1 MNRTYYKYNKLRSKY
16 AHKILNAYEESSKLW
31 LHEDIGHLSVLWVII
46 YVNPSQMFLQIHNS
60 RKESN
65 MINIVIKL
73 IKNTIQINIL

>member
-1 MNRTYYKYNKLRSKY
+1 
-16 AHKILNAYEESSKLW
+16 
-31 LHEDIGHLSVLWVII
+31 
-46 YVNPSQMFLQIHNS
+46 MFLQIHNS